1 MKSTVIGYPYI
12 GPNREWKKTIEAF
25 WSKEISEQQF
35 EVLMKEYRLANIQ
48 VQLDA
53 KIDLVTVGDF
63 TYYDRMLDLAAMFGI
78 IPARYKWNSDLVSL
92 ETYYAMARGNQSAPA
107 SEMTKWF
114 NTNYHYIVPEYEGQT
129 LKLLDNKPLRYY
141 LEAKEN
147 FNAELKPTIIGP
159 GTFYFLTKE
168 VATLNKP
175 SYLLQLI
182 NVYSQLLSELSAAG
196 AKWIQI
202 EEPILSTSLSKE
214 DMKIISEIYEQLN
227 TDNYSSN
234 LLLQTYFESAEWYE
248 ELIKLPVAGIGLD
261 FVHGLEENISNIKKF
276 GFPNDKV
283 LAAGIIN
290 GRDIWITPLQQSFKL
305 LIELESLVSPNHLW
319 IQPSCS
325 LMHVPVSLTPE
336 TKLPKELYEN
346 LAFANEKLQELAILK
361 NALTNNR
368 DANQE
373 AFEQNRLI
381 RELLN
386 SSSVRQQEEVLK
398 NIKRLSEIQITR
410 QSAYAIRKDRQQR
423 LLQLPDFPTTTIGSF
438 PQTAEVKRNRSQLKK
453 GLIDKEQHDNFI
465 KNEIKKWIAYQEE
478 LELDVLV
485 HGEFERTDMVEY
497 FGEKLVG
504 FAFTEKAWV
513 VSYGSRCVKPPIIYG
528 DVRWEKPMTLDE
540 TVYAQSL
547 TTKPVKGML
556 TGPIT
561 ILNWSFVRD
570 DVPRSIVAQQIALAL
585 RKEIEAL
592 ETAGIRIIQVDEPAL
607 REGLPLKAS
616 KHDAYLDW
624 SVDAFK
630 LATSGVEDETQIH
643 THMCYCEFNDFIEP
657 IRALDAD
664 VISIETSKSHG
675 EIIEAFKNA
684 TYTNSIGLGVYDI
697 HSPRVPEID
706 EMVAVVNDSLE
717 VLLPEQCWINPDCGL
732 KTRKTDETLAAL
744 EIMVNTAKLLRK
756 RSVQSVN

>member
-35 EVLMKEYRLANIQ
+35 EVQMKEYRLANIQ

-78 IPARYKWNSDLVSL
+78 IPARYNWNSDLVSL

-168 VATLNKP
+168 VATQNKP

-182 NVYSQLLSELSAAG
+182 NVYSQMLSELSAAG

-227 TDNYSSN
+227 TANYASN

-261 FVHGLEENISNIKKF
+261 FVHGLEENVSNIKKY

-305 LIELESLVSPNHLW
+305 LIELESLVSPDHLW

-325 LMHVPVSLTPE
+325 LMHVPVSLTAE

-373 AFEQNRLI
+373 AFERNRLT

-386 SSSVRQQEEVLK
+386 SSSVRQQEEVQK
-398 NIKRLSEIQITR
+398 NIKRLNEIQITR
-410 QSAYAIRKDRQQR
+410 QSEYAIRKDRQQK

-453 GLIDKEQHDNFI
+453 ELIDKEQHDNFI
-465 KNEIKKWIAYQEE
+465 KNEIKKWIAYQEK

-624 SVDAFK
+624 SIDAFK

-697 HSPRVPEID
+697 HSPRIPEID

-717 VLLPEQCWINPDCGL
+717 VLSPEQCWINPDCGL

-744 EIMVNTAKLLRK
+744 EIMVDTAKLLRK
-756 RSVQSVN
+756 RSVQRVN